1 MTKIAASV
9 RALQAA
15 LAALVLLG
23 VVELSGEQLGGI
35 VVAVEA
41 ALGAVAVWRNP
52 AIPFGPSSEG

>member
-23 VVELSGEQLGGI
+23 VIALSGEQLAGV
-35 VVAVEA
+35 VVAVEMVLA
-41 ALGAVAVWRNP
+41 AVAAWRNP
-52 AIPFGPSSEG
+52 NIPFGPSEE